1 MVFNV
6 PAPAKYRAQ
15 GFYGASGIEASG
27 AGSVVVDLGE
37 RSHNR
42 LPLKV
47 HLAIPEGSLL
57 GNFLFAIGSLA

>member
-42 LPLKV
+42 LPLEV
-47 HLAIPEGSLL
+47 HLAIPE
-57 GNFLFAIGSLA
+57 APC